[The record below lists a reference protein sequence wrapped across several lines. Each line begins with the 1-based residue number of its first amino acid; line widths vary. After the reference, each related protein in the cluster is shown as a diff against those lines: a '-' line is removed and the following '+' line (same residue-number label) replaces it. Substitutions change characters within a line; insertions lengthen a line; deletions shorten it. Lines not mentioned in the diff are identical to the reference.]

1 VATPKKPALQIDL
14 VPRGH
19 SDVVVINGRCEIHEE
34 EDLCIAVV
42 SGIPVFRYHR
52 EDVVE
57 RSLFIAQALALGF
70 ATPRELS
77 RALGVSESTVFRYQ
91 RLYRAG
97 GATALIPKKPGS
109 PEGQHLEAAEQTAI
123 RTWHEAGVSGREIAR
138 RLKKAPGVVQK
149 ALRRMGLP
157 PRRPRARQQA
167 LPGTPSADTE
177 DDPAPSVA
185 ATSADASPVPVRAPA
200 PSSALVFGRDPFDRS
215 LDRLL
220 AAEGLLHDAQPVFA
234 DGSDIPRLGALLA
247 IPLLVTSGLFSEAS
261 RIYGSIGPAFYG
273 LRTSLLVLA
282 FMALL
287 RIKHPENLKEYSPPL
302 LGRIIGLDRAPEVKT
317 LRRKLKRLSAG
328 HSETL
333 LRALAERRVAARE
346 EAMGFLY
353 VDGHVRVYSGEHR
366 LPKAHVARMRISLP
380 AMQEMWVNDAAGDP
394 VFFVTQEAHPQL
406 VSALPPILEEVREMV
421 GHGRRITV
429 VFDRGGWSPRLFKQ
443 MEATGFDVI
452 TYRKGKT
459 ERIPEDHFTEY
470 DAPGTDGRRP
480 WLLHERSLRVG
491 GAKDGLWMRQ
501 VTRRKGDHQTH
512 IVTTRQDLGLVEVA
526 QRMFARWQQ
535 ENFLKYM
542 RQEFAIDALL
552 EYGFEEEDQLR
563 DTPNPAWTRA
573 DKAWKKARRAASKLK
588 VTYAELTLAGK
599 ERPPE
604 LLGAVQEAQ
613 RTVAEA
619 KAARDELPPRITIGE
634 FTDDERTVRLP
645 ARRKRLSD
653 GLKMLA
659 YQVESDL
666 VRAIAPH
673 YARADD
679 EGRTLIA
686 SAFQSAGDLEVT
698 PTELRVTLNPQSSP
712 HRTHAIAELCR
723 QLDETETCFPGT
735 DLRIRYAI
743 RGPTVTL
750 AKG

>member
-1 VATPKKPALQIDL
+1 MAAPKKSAVQIDL
-14 VPRGH
+14 VPRAH

-34 EDLCIAVV
+34 DDLCIAMV
-42 SGIPVFRYHR
+42 SGIPVFQYQR

-70 ATPRELS
+70 ATAPELS
-77 RALGVSESTVFRYQ
+77 SALGVSESTVFRYQ

-97 GATALIPKKPGS
+97 GATALIPQKKGPA
-109 PEGQHLEAAEQTAI
+109 EGQHLDAAEQTAI

-138 RLKKAPGVVQK
+138 RLKKAPGTVQK
-149 ALRRMGLP
+149 AIKRMGLP

-167 LPGTPSADTE
+167 LPGTPSTDEE
-177 DDPAPSVA
+177 DDPAAS
-185 ATSADASPVPVRAPA
+185 TDASLVLLGAPA
-200 PSSALVFGRDPFDRS
+200 PRSAPVFGRDPFDRS

-234 DGSDIPRLGALLA
+234 DGSGIPRLGALLA

-261 RIYGSIGPAFYG
+261 RLYGSIGPAFYG

-287 RIKHPENLKEYSPPL
+287 RIKQPENLKEYSPPL

-317 LRRKLKRLSAG
+317 LRRKLKRLAG
-328 HSETL
+328 GRSESL

-353 VDGHVRVYSGEHR
+353 IDGHVRVYSGQHR
-366 LPKAHVARMRISLP
+366 LPKAHIARMRISMP
-380 AMQEMWVNDAAGDP
+380 AMQEMWVNDAVGDP
-394 VFFVTQEAHPQL
+394 LFFVTQEAHPQV

-421 GHGRRITV
+421 GDDRRITV
-429 VFDRGGWSPRLFKQ
+429 VFDRGGWSPRLFKE
-443 MEATGFDVI
+443 MDAAGFDVI
-452 TYRKGKT
+452 TYRKGKADQ
-459 ERIPEDHFTEY
+459 IPEDQFTEH
-470 DAPGTDGRRP
+470 DAPGSDGQRP
-480 WLLHERSLRVG
+480 WLLHERSLPVG
-491 GAKDGLWMRQ
+491 GAKDDFWMRQ

-512 IVTTRQDLGLVEVA
+512 ILTTRQDLGLVEVA

-535 ENFLKYM
+535 ENFFKYM

-563 DTPNPAWTRA
+563 DTPNPAWNRA
-573 DKAWKKARRAASKLK
+573 DKAWKKARRADSELK
-588 VTYAELTLAGK
+588 ATYAELTLAGQ
-599 ERPPE
+599 EYPPE
-604 LLGAVQEAQ
+604 LLGAVEEAQ
-613 RTVAEA
+613 REVAEA

-673 YARADD
+673 YARVTD

-686 SAFQSAGDLEVT
+686 AALQSAGDLEVT
-698 PTELRVTLNPQSSP
+698 ATELRVTLNPQSSP
-712 HRTHAIAELCR
+712 HRTRAIAELCK
-723 QLDETETCFPGT
+723 QLDQTDTCFPAT
-735 DLRIRYAI
+735 DLRLRYAI

-750 AKG
+750 TKG

>member
-1 VATPKKPALQIDL
+1 MAAPKKPAVQIDL
-14 VPRGH
+14 VPRAH

-34 EDLCIAVV
+34 DDLCIAMV
-42 SGIPVFRYHR
+42 SGVPVFQYQRM
-52 EDVVE
+52 DVVE

-70 ATPRELS
+70 ATAPELS
-77 RALGVSESTVFRYQ
+77 SALGVSESTVFRYQ
-91 RLYRAG
+91 RLYRGG
-97 GATALIPKKPGS
+97 GASALIPKKKGP
-109 PEGQHLEAAEQTAI
+109 PEGQRLDAAEQAAI

-138 RLKKAPGVVQK
+138 RLKKAPGTVQK
-149 ALRRMGLP
+149 AIKRMGLP
-157 PRRPRARQQA
+157 PRRPRGRQQA

-177 DDPAPSVA
+177 DDPVLSVA
-185 ATSADASPVPVRAPA
+185 VTSGDVSLVPAPAPA
-200 PSSALVFGRDPFDRS
+200 PSSGLVFGRDPFDRS

-220 AAEGLLHDAQPVFA
+220 AAQGLLHDAQPVFA

-247 IPLLVTSGLFSEAS
+247 IPMLVTSGLFSEAS
-261 RIYGSIGPAFYG
+261 RLYGSIGPAFYG

-353 VDGHVRVYSGEHR
+353 IDGHVRVYSGEHR

-394 VFFVTQEAHPQL
+394 LFFVTQEAHPQL

-421 GHGRRITV
+421 GHDRRITV

-443 MEATGFDVI
+443 MQAAGFDVI

-459 ERIPEDHFTEY
+459 ERIPEDHFTEHE
-470 DAPGTDGRRP
+470 APDSDGRRP
-480 WLLHERSLRVG
+480 WLLHERSLWVG
-491 GAKDGLWMRQ
+491 SAKDGLWMRQ
-501 VTRRKGDHQTH
+501 VTRRKGEHQTH
-512 IVTTRQDLGLVEVA
+512 ILATRQDLGLVEVA

-573 DKAWKKARRAASKLK
+573 DKVWKKARRAASKLK
-588 VTYAELTLAGK
+588 ATYAELTLAGK
-599 ERPPE
+599 ECPPE

-613 RTVAEA
+613 RKVAEA

-673 YARADD
+673 YARVTD

-686 SAFQSAGDLEVT
+686 AALQSAGDLDVT
-698 PTELRVTLNPQSSP
+698 QTELRVTLNPQSSP
-712 HRTHAIAELCR
+712 HRTRVIAELCR

-743 RGPTVTL
+743 RGSTVTL